1 MLFKRW
7 QIIAWIVL
15 LVTTTAA
22 SALTLGRVRGTALL
36 GRSLDLSIQSTIE
49 AGESL
54 PEVSCVVAEVFYG
67 DTRISPNVVSVIPE
81 RVSTGELR
89 LRVRATTVV
98 DEPVVTLFVRSTCSG
113 SSSRRYV
120 LLAEALSE
128 PESGGFVTI
137 SPALTTPR
145 PLATPLATPRIAF
158 GGASSSSDQASA
170 AASTPS
176 SNVATRRAEREAR
189 ALAKREE
196 RQQPRANASLQAQ
209 PRDVLPAE
217 ERRAVPRASAARKTD
232 VAIKGSPRLQ
242 VDLLDV
248 SSINLGLRGSAELAS
263 APSEDEAVRRQAQA
277 LWRAINAS
285 PEEAMRDAKRL
296 ETVEAQMRAAQEQ
309 SKRQG
314 QDIAKLS
321 SDLIVA
327 QDARYLNPLTIALGL
342 LTIAAFALSLFLYR
356 RGSHESSDKPWWRGS
371 SAKNQPKDE
380 QHLWKHLGDGIG
392 SPAPGEQAR
401 SSDAPVSNRYETSSA
416 YLSELD
422 DTTGYGDNGLS
433 HLLDDR
439 VSQQP
444 VRLAQEA
451 PEPISVKPAIEKFG
465 AASPQTSSRGGASIT
480 ARASTSE
487 PLAIKAVSPVAKP
500 AAGSRNQRSSF
511 GATDFAGSGFNAPR
525 VVAAEELFD
534 IQEQADFFLSLNQ
547 PEQAIE
553 VLKNHIADNVETSAL
568 AYMDLFDIYHRTDRK
583 IDYAELREEFNHVFN
598 AQVPEFS
605 QYGAQSNGLE
615 DFPQV
620 LGPIQAAWSRPHQAQ
635 DTIEESIFRQPER
648 DQTLDMAAYRELML
662 LYALAKELTK
672 PDAGYSMLP
681 ISTQI
686 PAMPGIASALDS
698 PDVDLGDGLMI
709 SMPNDA
715 LLSMDDRTVSL
726 PPLTGASSSDKPDS
740 LGGLD
745 FDLSDS
751 AALYALKPSRG
762 KK

>member
-7 QIIAWIVL
+7 QIIAGIVL
-15 LVTTTAA
+15 LVTTTVA
-22 SALTLGRVRGTALL
+22 SSLTLGRVRGTALL

-54 PEVSCVVAEVFYG
+54 PEASCVTAEVFYG
-67 DTRISPNVVSVIPE
+67 DTRISPNGVSVIPE

-128 PESGGFVTI
+128 AESSGLITI
-137 SPALTTPR
+137 APAISIPR
-145 PLATPLATPRIAF
+145 APITPLVSPRIAF
-158 GGASSSSDQASA
+158 GGASSSSDSTSA
-170 AASTPS
+170 ASSTPPNNAS
-176 SNVATRRAEREAR
+176 TRRAEREAR

-196 RQQPRANASLQAQ
+196 RQQQSANASLQAP
-209 PRDVLPAE
+209 PRDTLPAS
-217 ERRAVPRASAARKTD
+217 ERRSAPRASLAKKSDAPVKEN
-232 VAIKGSPRLQ
+232 PRLQ
-242 VDLLDV
+242 IDLLDV
-248 SSINLGLRGSAELAS
+248 SGLNLGLRGSAELAS

-285 PEEAMRDAKRL
+285 PEEAMRDAKRI

-309 SKRQG
+309 NKRQS

-321 SDLIVA
+321 ADLIVA

-342 LTIAAFALSLFLYR
+342 LTLAALALSFFLYR

-380 QHLWKHLGDGIG
+380 QHLWKHLGDEIAP
-392 SPAPGEQAR
+392 PAPGEPVR
-401 SSDAPVSNRYETSSA
+401 SGDVPVPNRYETSSA

-439 VSQQP
+439 AWQKP
-444 VRLAQEA
+444 VRPAQEA
-451 PEPISVKPAIEKFG
+451 PEPISAKPAIEKFG
-465 AASPQTSSRGGASIT
+465 AASLQTSSRGGAPIS
-480 ARASTSE
+480 ASSSTNE
-487 PLAIKAVSPVAKP
+487 PMAVKAVSQVAKP
-500 AAGSRNQRSSF
+500 VAASRNQRSGF
-511 GATDFAGSGFNAPR
+511 GATDFAGSGFTTPR

-568 AYMDLFDIYHRTDRK
+568 AYMDLFDIYHRTARK
-583 IDYAELREEFNHVFN
+583 SDYAELREEFNHVFN

-635 DTIEESIFRQPER
+635 DTIEESIFRQPEQ

-686 PAMPGIASALDS
+686 PAISGIASALNS
-698 PDVDLGDGLMI
+698 PDVDLGDGLML
-709 SMPNDA
+709 SMPDYDP
-715 LLSMDDRTVSL
+715 LSDDRTVSL

-751 AALYALKPSRG
+751 SALYALKPTRG